1 MSSNS
6 SNLKTQFLPQI
17 PFLLQTPPTPPPF
30 FSIFITILK
39 EQQTRNTMFLY
50 TITVCYFCSFFLVYR
65 FMWVCLGQ
73 SFHRELSH
81 HNTLFISSP
90 TPPPPTPIVFCLFY
104 SFAITLSFFFLNL
117 FVFVLLFCLYLPH
130 ASFSLTFPSFLSSA
144 AIPFSWF
151 CLFASKI
158 GSFCDLSICLF

>member
-17 PFLLQTPPTPPPF
+17 PFLLQTPHPAPHPTPCL
-30 FSIFITILK
+30 SIFITVLK

-50 TITVCYFCSFFLVYR
+50 TITVFFSFFLVYR

-81 HNTLFISSP
+81 HNTLFISSTLP
-90 TPPPPTPIVFCLFY
+90 TPQLC
-104 SFAITLSFFFLNL
+104 LSFLFFLYYPFFFSFL
-117 FVFVLLFCLYLPH
+117 PYLCLYYCSIFSFHTLLFSY
-130 ASFSLTFPSFLSSA
+130 FSLFSIFCRHTLFLV
-144 AIPFSWF
+144 
-151 CLFASKI
+151 
-158 GSFCDLSICLF
+158 LSICFKDWFFL